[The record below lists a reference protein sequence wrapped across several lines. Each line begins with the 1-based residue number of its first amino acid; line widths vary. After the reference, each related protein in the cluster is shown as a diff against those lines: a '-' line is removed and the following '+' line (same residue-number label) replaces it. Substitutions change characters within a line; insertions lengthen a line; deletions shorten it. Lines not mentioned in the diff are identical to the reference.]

1 MLTITFDDV
10 CADPTVVETLRNM
23 VSLPLLFPEQFE
35 YGILARQGLG
45 GILLYGPPGT
55 GKTTL
60 CRALAYECGAQML
73 ILKPSD
79 IFNMWAG
86 ESEKLASAIFVSK
99 EVFSP
104 VLFCLTMFLSEYRVL
119 RGVYRPALSSS
130 TRLIRYLES
139 GQMIQIG
146 VTILWELTHLIRCAT
161 NLAIIGYRISA
172 RNGRLLF
179 GNYE

>member
-10 CADPTVVETLRNM
+10 CADPKVVEALRNM

-35 YGILARQGLG
+35 YGVLARQGLG

-79 IFNMWAG
+79 IFNRWAG
-86 ESEKLASAIFVSK
+86 ESEKLASAVFVNSF
-99 EVFSP
+99 FSFHYRP
-104 VLFCLTMFLSEYRVL
+104 CLTVDLQSLARKLSPCVIFIDEADTLFAERSDDSDWRDDIVRVNCF
-119 RGVYRPALSSS
+119 
-130 TRLIRYLES
+130 TTYL
-139 GQMIQIG
+139 
-146 VTILWELTHLIRCAT
+146 L
-161 NLAIIGYRISA
+161 
-172 RNGRLLF
+172 
-179 GNYE
+179 